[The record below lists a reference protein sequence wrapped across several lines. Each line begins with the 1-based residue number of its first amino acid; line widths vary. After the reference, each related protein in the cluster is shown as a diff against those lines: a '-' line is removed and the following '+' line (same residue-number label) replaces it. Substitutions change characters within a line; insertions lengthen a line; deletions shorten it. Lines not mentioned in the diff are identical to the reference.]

1 MLNSEVFQEQRRQ
14 PHPVRLDK
22 ADRII
27 LRELSADARLPNNVL
42 ARRAGLAPSTCLNR
56 VRTLRRAGIIRGFHA
71 DVELRSLG
79 LSVYALISISVHP
92 QARSNMLELA
102 RHLRDLPE
110 TLNVFVLAG
119 ERDLLLHVAVA
130 NTDELRDFIASHL
143 GTNQAFL
150 NTQTSLV
157 FEHLQP
163 VSRAPGSSPES
174 I

>member
-1 MLNSEVFQEQRRQ
+1 MLNSEVFLEQRRQ
-14 PHPVRLDK
+14 PHPVRLDE

-42 ARRAGLAPSTCLNR
+42 ARRADLAPSTCLNR

-71 DVELRSLG
+71 DIDLRSLG

-92 QARSNMLELA
+92 QARNNMLELA
-102 RHLRDLPE
+102 RQLRDLPE

-130 NTDELRDFIASHL
+130 STDELRDFVAKHL

-163 VSRAPGSSPES
+163 ASGTPDSSPES